1 MSQET
6 SLADEANN
14 FISTCKTAV
23 IATVSPHDASP
34 HASYAPYLKWE
45 NHFYILV
52 SGLAQH
58 TGNLLQSGQCHLMFL
73 ADERDSVNPFARK
86 RVSYQ
91 CDASEVLRSD
101 DRADHILDAMADKF
115 GPTIGMLRQLPDFR
129 LIELSPHE
137 GLFVR
142 GFGQAFPLASH

>member
-1 MSQET
+1 VSNDV
-6 SLADEANN
+6 SLAAEANE

-23 IATVSPHDASP
+23 LATVSPNDATP
-34 HASYAPYLKWE
+34 NASYAPYLKWKDR
-45 NHFYILV
+45 FYVLV

-58 TGNLLQSGQCHLMFL
+58 TGNLLQSRKCHLMFL
-73 ADERDSVNPFARK
+73 ADEHESVNPFARK

-91 CDASEVLRSD
+91 CVATEVLREEE
-101 DRADHILDAMADKF
+101 RASQILDAMTDKF
-115 GPTIGMLRQLPDFR
+115 GPTIVMLRQLPDFR
-129 LIELSPHE
+129 LIELYPQE

>member
-1 MSQET
+1 VSNEV
-6 SLADEANN
+6 SLAAEANE

-23 IATVSPHDASP
+23 LATVSPDDSIP
-34 HASYAPYLKWE
+34 NASYAPYLKWE
-45 NHFYILV
+45 EHFYVLV

-58 TGNLLQSGQCHLMFL
+58 TGNLLQSGKCHLMFL

-91 CDASEVLRSD
+91 CKATEVLRDD
-101 DRADHILDAMADKF
+101 DRAKPILDAMADKF

-129 LIELSPHE
+129 LIELSPQE
-137 GLFVR
+137 GLYVR
-142 GFGQAFPLASH
+142 GFGQAFPLTSR